1 MDEPLYL
8 IKFFSEMQFA
18 QSLVDCGELYMRPA
32 EYYIQLEYNSSK
44 SKQGD
49 KFEGACSHR
58 VGIAKGVNHPI
69 YCMMQ
74 IMNDDVKKDAAGR
87 PFVNISASL
96 LQDFFPRPEEGVAVI
111 IPYREFISKLNP
123 SVFGGSAYTCGSVRY
138 GYINSLEALKYLL
151 KDGTMT
157 SLFIKR
163 PEFSYQQEFRICV
176 SKNLPIPPKEL
187 EDSHLLVHLGDFS
200 HVAQLRCYRHF
211 VLDADGYRLYLS

>member
-32 EYYIQLEYNSSK
+32 KYYIQLEYNSSK

-69 YCMMQ
+69 YCMTQ
-74 IMNDDVKKDAAGR
+74 IMSDHIKKDASGR
-87 PFVNISASL
+87 QYINIPSAL
-96 LQDFFPRPEEGVAVI
+96 LQDFFPRPEEGAAVI
-111 IPYREFISKLNP
+111 IPYREFTSRLNL
-123 SVFGGSAYTCGSVRY
+123 SVFGGSAYAYGSVLY
-138 GYINSLEALKYLL
+138 GYINSLEVLKYLF
-151 KDGTMT
+151 KDRSMK

-176 SKNLPIPPKEL
+176 NKDLPISEKKL
-187 EDSHLLVHLGDFS
+187 STSHLLVQLGGFS
-200 HVAQLRCYRHF
+200 HIAQLKCYRHF
-211 VLDADGYRLYLS
+211 VPDDEGYRLYLS

>member
-8 IKFFSEMQFA
+8 IKFFSEVQFA
-18 QSLVDCGELYMRPA
+18 QKLVDCGELYMRPA
-32 EYYIQLEYNSSK
+32 EYYIQLEYNSPK

-74 IMNDDVKKDAAGR
+74 IMSGDIKKDATGR
-87 PFVNISASL
+87 PFVNISSSL
-96 LQDFFPRPEEGVAVI
+96 LKDFFPCPEDGAAVI
-111 IPYREFISKLNP
+111 IPYQEFISRLNH
-123 SVFGGSAYTCGSVRY
+123 SVFSGSAYAFGSVRY
-138 GYINSLEALKYLL
+138 GYINSLEALKYLFQ
-151 KDGTMT
+151 DSSMA

-176 SKNLPIPPKEL
+176 SQDLPITLKEIKR
-187 EDSHLLVHLGDFS
+187 SHLLVQLGDFS
-200 HVAQLRCYRHF
+200 HVAQLKYYRHF
-211 VLDADGYRLYLS
+211 VPDDEGYRLYLS

>member
-8 IKFFSEMQFA
+8 IKFFSEMQLA
-18 QSLVDCGELYMRPA
+18 QKLVDCGELYMRPA
-32 EYYIQLEYNSSK
+32 EYYIQLEYNSLK

-74 IMNDDVKKDAAGR
+74 IMSGDIKKDASGR
-87 PFVNISASL
+87 PFVHISASL
-96 LQDFFPRPEEGVAVI
+96 LKDFFPCPDNGAVVI
-111 IPYREFISKLNP
+111 IPYREFISRLNP
-123 SVFGGSAYTCGSVRY
+123 SVFSGSAYAFGSVRY
-138 GYINSLEALKYLL
+138 GYINSLKVL
-151 KDGTMT
+151 KDLFQDSSMT

-176 SKNLPIPPKEL
+176 SKDLPITPKEL
-187 EDSHLLVHLGDFS
+187 EDSHLLVQLGDFS

-211 VLDADGYRLYLS
+211 VPDDDGYRLYLS

>member
-8 IKFFSEMQFA
+8 IKFFSKVQFA
-18 QSLVDCGELYMRPA
+18 QSLIDCGELYMRPA

-58 VGIAKGVNHPI
+58 MGIAKGVNHPI

-74 IMNDDVKKDAAGR
+74 IMNGDVKKDAAGK

-96 LQDFFPRPEEGVAVI
+96 LQDFFPRPEEGAAVI

-123 SVFGGSAYTCGSVRY
+123 SVFGGSAYNCGSVRY
-138 GYINSLEALKYLL
+138 GYINSLETLKYLL

-176 SKNLPIPPKEL
+176 SKNLPITPKEL

-211 VLDADGYRLYLS
+211 VPDADGYRLYLS

>member
-8 IKFFSEMQFA
+8 IKFFSEAQFA
-18 QSLVDCGELYMRPA
+18 QKLVDCGELYMRPA

-74 IMNDDVKKDAAGR
+74 IMSGDIKKDATGR
-87 PFVNISASL
+87 PFVHISASL
-96 LQDFFPRPEEGVAVI
+96 LQDFFPCPENGAAVI
-111 IPYREFISKLNP
+111 IPYREFISRLNP
-123 SVFGGSAYTCGSVRY
+123 SVFSGSAYTFGSVRY

-176 SKNLPIPPKEL
+176 SKDLPIAPKEL
-187 EDSHLLVHLGDFS
+187 KDSHLLIQLGDFS
-200 HVAQLRCYRHF
+200 HIAQLKCYRHF
-211 VLDADGYRLYLS
+211 VPDDEGYRLYLS

>member
-8 IKFFSEMQFA
+8 IKFFSKVQFA
-18 QSLVDCGELYMRPA
+18 QRLVDCGELYMRPA
-32 EYYIQLEYNSSK
+32 EYYIQLEYNSPK

-74 IMNDDVKKDAAGR
+74 IMSGDIKKDATGR
-87 PFVNISASL
+87 PFVNISSSL
-96 LQDFFPRPEEGVAVI
+96 LKDFFPCPEDGAAVI
-111 IPYREFISKLNP
+111 IPYQEFISRLNH
-123 SVFGGSAYTCGSVRY
+123 SVFSGSAYAFGSVRY
-138 GYINSLEALKYLL
+138 GYINSLEALKYLFQ
-151 KDGTMT
+151 DSSMA

-176 SKNLPIPPKEL
+176 SQDLPITPKEIKR
-187 EDSHLLVHLGDFS
+187 SHLLVQLGDFS
-200 HVAQLRCYRHF
+200 HVAQLKYYRHF
-211 VLDADGYRLYLS
+211 VPDDEGYRLYLS

>member
-8 IKFFSEMQFA
+8 IKFFSKVQFA
-18 QSLVDCGELYMRPA
+18 QSLIDCGELYMRPA

-58 VGIAKGVNHPI
+58 MGIAKGVNHPI

-74 IMNDDVKKDAAGR
+74 IMNGDVKKDAAGK

-96 LQDFFPRPEEGVAVI
+96 LQDFFPRPEEGAAVI

-123 SVFGGSAYTCGSVRY
+123 SVFGGSAYNCGSVRY
-138 GYINSLEALKYLL
+138 GYINSLETLKYLL

-176 SKNLPIPPKEL
+176 SKDLPITPKEL

-211 VLDADGYRLYLS
+211 VPDADGYRLYLS